1 MFESLAFAAIVFA
14 AMLTQSCIG
23 FAGALVAMPC
33 ISLCLTPREIIPS
46 YSLVMLAVDIL
57 LVAESR
63 QHVDWS
69 KVRTLLAGGLV
80 GMPIGA
86 YGLKHLPAAC
96 VGLTISG
103 VTLAFA
109 ALFMFRIVVPL
120 RENRAT
126 QVGVGLCSGML
137 GGCVSASGP
146 PVVIYALARKWEK
159 NVFRTT
165 LLTYF
170 TCLAAFAVGSYL
182 CLGMV
187 THRSLTLAAAGFLPA
202 VAAAAI
208 GLALKNRLPERHFRN
223 VVLAV
228 IIATSLLGL
237 AKYMHAQVPS

>member
-1 MFESLAFAAIVFA
+1 MTESIVFAAIVFA

-23 FAGALVAMPC
+23 FAGALVAMPF

-63 QHVDWS
+63 QHVAWS
-69 KVRTLLAGGLV
+69 KVRTLLLGGLI
-80 GMPIGA
+80 GIPIGA
-86 YGLKHLPAAC
+86 YGLKHLPAAFI
-96 VGLTISG
+96 GLAISL

-109 ALFMFRIVVPL
+109 VVFMFRIAVPL
-120 RENRAT
+120 REDRAT

-159 NVFRTT
+159 NLFRTT

-170 TCLAAFAVGSYL
+170 TCLAAISVGTYFCMGMMTPKTLRLSAVGL
-182 CLGMV
+182 VPAGM
-187 THRSLTLAAAGFLPA
+187 AAGL
-202 VAAAAI
+202 
-208 GLALKNRLPERHFRN
+208 GLALKNRLEERHFRS

-228 IIATSLLGL
+228 IVATSLLGFV
-237 AKYMHAQVPS
+237 KYVHR